1 LESLF
6 ELVLRPTKEFS
17 KSFIQ
22 KAIYKRNSE
31 SLSNIVNLANL
42 AVEED
47 KEMAVTILNFVLV
60 NTKDLDFCTG
70 ACLSDQDKNR
80 KC

>member
-1 LESLF
+1 MRHLKRSNTGFKKIDLLESLF

-42 AVEED
+42 EEGD
-47 KEMAVTILNFVLV
+47 KEMALQF
-60 NTKDLDFCTG
+60 KFC
-70 ACLSDQDKNR
+70 ASKY
-80 KC
+80 